1 MANDLVVQLGAK
13 LDQFASDMNQAGDM
27 ADSAIS
33 RIENSFA
40 SLNPSLGGFGALATV
55 ATGAVAGFT
64 ALLTELQAV
73 NSELADIAKNAEYV
87 GLSVEEFQRKKFAA
101 TQGGVGDAQATTDLR
116 NVARLLADAKENENS
131 LTKLLDANNIKY
143 TDRNDDVISLNKL
156 LTIAGW
162 LINKFHSM
170 PEKVEAAKALG
181 LSEQWVSAL
190 KNGSKA
196 FDDVANS
203 ADAAGAVID
212 KSTIAKAEAFD
223 IAWKK
228 STALLSS
235 QFKVVTGDIAVWL
248 DDLID
253 RAADFI
259 AELAKSRGAT
269 SGSGQE
275 RFNAIADALDI
286 ARKDSQGL
294 AQDYEQVNRV
304 LERYRGLASADPG
317 VVAGLEEVRAKA
329 KAIADEAERAA
340 KAFSSENFPGGVPVP
355 ASRPSSADDTADDDA
370 KLAKRKTDNSRDQF
384 TIAVDDIT
392 KRTATIKAD
401 TAATFENN
409 AVQAQFRAEFR
420 ELTAIMRDHGE
431 VTQAQIDKYE
441 KLRQSMSAQQALT
454 AAGITLT
461 KEHKEAFLSSS
472 EGIKTATLAYD
483 KARDSLNKINS
494 ASSQIGSALSTA
506 FADAIIEGKSLNDV
520 LSSLIKTME
529 KAAINAVFASIFNPG
544 FGGGLSP
551 FASFLGF
558 GKVGGNAEGTDNWR
572 GGPTWVGEKGPEL
585 INLPRGA
592 QVIPNAVASR
602 GGGMT
607 FSPVTTVDA
616 RGMDPA
622 AMGRFAQIMQQHET
636 ALQRIAKSMQSSQ
649 RFSMTGVS

>member
-1 MANDLVVQLGAK
+1 MGNDLVVQLGAK

-33 RIENSFA
+33 RIENAFA
-40 SLNPSLGGFGALATV
+40 SLNPGVGFAGLGGI
-55 ATGAVAGFT
+55 ATGAVAGVT
-64 ALLTELQAV
+64 ALLAVLQHV

-101 TQGGVGDAQATTDLR
+101 TQGGVEEAQATTDLR

-156 LTIAGW
+156 LVIAGD
-162 LINKFHSM
+162 LLNRFHSM

-181 LSEQWVSAL
+181 LSEAWVAAL

-203 ADAAGAVID
+203 ADAAGAIID
-212 KSTIAKAEAFD
+212 RSTIAKAEAFD

-228 STALLSS
+228 STALLSN
-235 QFKVVTGDIAVWL
+235 QFKAVTADIAGWL

-253 RAADFI
+253 KGADFI
-259 AELAKSRGAT
+259 AEMAKAQGAKA
-269 SGSGQE
+269 GSGQE
-275 RFNAIADALDI
+275 RFNAIADALDV
-286 ARKDSQGL
+286 ARKDAQGL
-294 AQDYEQVNRV
+294 PQDLDQVNRV
-304 LERYRGLASADPG
+304 LERYRQLIGSDPG
-317 VVAGLEEVRAKA
+317 IVAGLEEVRAKA
-329 KAIADEAERAA
+329 AAIADEAERAA
-340 KAFSSENFPGGVPVP
+340 KAVSAQSYSGGVPLP
-355 ASRPSSADDTADDDA
+355 APRPSAADDTTDNDA
-370 KLAKRKTDNSRDQF
+370 KLAKRKTDTSRDQF

-401 TAATFENN
+401 TVALFENN
-409 AVQAQFRAEFR
+409 AVQAQLRAEFR

-441 KLRQSMSAQQALT
+441 KLRQTMSAQQALT

-461 KEHKEAFLSSS
+461 KEHSAAFISSS
-472 EGIKTATLAYD
+472 EGIKTATASYD

-506 FADAIIEGKSLNDV
+506 FSDAIVEGKSLNDV
-520 LSSLIKTME
+520 FTSLLKTLE
-529 KAAINAVFASIFNPG
+529 KAAINSIFTSIFNPG
-544 FGGGLSP
+544 VGGGLSP

-558 GKVGGNAEGTDNWR
+558 GSVGKNAEGTDNWR
-572 GGPTWVGEKGPEL
+572 GGPTWVGEKGPE
-585 INLPRGA
+585 IVNLPRGA
-592 QVIPNAVASR
+592 QVIPNAVAGRSAAAPSNIINYHIDAS
-602 GGGMT
+602 GADAG
-607 FSPVTTVDA
+607 TVA
-616 RGMDPA
+616 RIENVLA
-622 AMGRFAQIMQQHET
+622 AHARAIGSQGLAMISAQREQ
-636 ALQRIAKSMQSSQ
+636 A
-649 RFSMTGVS
+649 TGVG